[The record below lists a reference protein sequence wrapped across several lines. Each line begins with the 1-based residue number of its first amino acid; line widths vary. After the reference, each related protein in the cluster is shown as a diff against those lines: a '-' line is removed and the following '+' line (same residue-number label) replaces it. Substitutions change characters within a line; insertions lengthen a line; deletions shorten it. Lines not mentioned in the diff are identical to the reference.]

1 MESFNSSMLVSS
13 TENLEIRT
21 TGSDK
26 GTPGVIIEKFE
37 SYEHG
42 RETPQRYQTPNRTEM
57 SSENPEN
64 TVISSS
70 IDKRS
75 EL

>member
-26 GTPGVIIEKFE
+26 GTPGVLIEKYE
-37 SYEHG
+37 SYEHE
-42 RETPQRYQTPNRTEM
+42 RESPQRYQTPNRSEQPDNYVR
-57 SSENPEN
+57 SSTN
-64 TVISSS
+64 T
-70 IDKRS
+70 DKRS
-75 EL
+75 ELQLK